1 MPPITD
7 EVVNGLTDTI
17 KKLESRVQELE
28 AKLNGSS
35 SGNGRSSGGGANP
48 LNSMRMVLM
57 GPPGAGKLRRG
68 YCCSIRT
75 EPY

>member
-1 MPPITD
+1 MAPITD

-35 SGNGRSSGGGANP
+35 SGGGSSSSGGVNP

-57 GPPGAGKLRRG
+57 GPPGAG
-68 YCCSIRT
+68 
-75 EPY
+75 EP